1 METNKKINKKILLL
15 TLKIRNDY
23 PELQIFLN
31 EMPVTIPVVENP
43 KINARVLEEYF
54 NSLENLLQKYASN
67 NETLIHK
74 LKKTNL

>member
-23 PELQIFLN
+23 PELHIFLS

-43 KINARVLEEYF
+43 KINAIVLEEYY
-54 NSLENLLQKYASN
+54 NSLENLLKKYASN
-67 NETLIHK
+67 NEMSMI
-74 LKKTNL
+74 